1 MENLIRETQTLQRVS
16 LLQMMDER
24 EFFRCKELSH
34 LGLSTSVDGVLEGSV
49 LLHDQFPTNQK
60 TGESKLQLHFP
71 AVMEFPS

>member
-49 LLHDQFPTNQK
+49 LLYDQFPTNQK

-71 AVMEFPS
+71 VVMEFPS